1 MPYSDLLNSKLD
13 DLSTTAGNAVADL
26 SGVVAGADVLAS
38 QFADV
43 KNALE
48 DLQQFVNE
56 FKGGYYYTPVGL
68 VAPFGGTFANR
79 PPAGWLFCDGA
90 EYSTTTYADLYAVI
104 GTSFGSGTGTFKVP
118 DLRSRAPVGATDQA
132 SGSAPALGNDAN
144 GTVLPVRVLGASVGA
159 VSVPEHLHSISSWS
173 TTDNAGGHTHT
184 IHGVG
189 DHSHSYTRTDF
200 AASGIN
206 HASGGSYSRLSLS
219 QVGVGTSNAGAHS
232 HGMDSGGAHNHTI
245 PATNTLNAGAGSHG
259 VVQPSLV
266 LSFIIKA

>member
-1 MPYSDLLNSKLD
+1 MPYSDLLNSKLS

-38 QFADV
+38 QFSDV

-90 EYSTTTYADLYAVI
+90 AYSTTTYSDLFAVI
-104 GTSFGSGTGTFKVP
+104 GTSFGSGSGTFKVP
-118 DLRSRAPVGATDQA
+118 DLRSRVPVGATDQV
-132 SGSAPALGNDAN
+132 SGSAPALGIDAN
-144 GTVLPVRVLGASVGA
+144 GTTLPVRALGAGVGA
-159 VSVPEHLHSISSWS
+159 VSVPEHSHPINAWA
-173 TTDNAGGHTHT
+173 TTDGAGSHAHT

-189 DHSHSYTRTDF
+189 DHAHSINATREVI
-200 AASGIN
+200 GR
-206 HASGGSYSRLSLS
+206 ASGGSTFGKWDDSGAYRA
-219 QVGVGTSNAGAHS
+219 TNNAGAHS
-232 HGMDSGGAHNHTI
+232 HGMDAAGAHNHTI
-245 PATNTLNAGAGSHG
+245 PATNTQNAGAGNHG